1 MVQNDG
7 GVYMKKNLLKG
18 LTGVILSA
26 FLLFSHIASVEA
38 ARYTRTLTENTRIT
52 PTGVIVATWS
62 NIPKFKK
69 GTVVTLNEYGEVFE
83 GTLAEDV
90 SLPYETGTS
99 QDAVRTAYTPIPFY
113 VYSYTTKEPTNRVLP
128 FKGGT
133 KVTFNDKGEVI
144 NGTIKS
150 SNESITLNQ
159 TNQILVSNGEISF
172 HKNGMVAMCNLASD
186 SYLRPVGWLQI
197 LTENYTDSSACSGL
211 VEFKAGKAIILNE
224 KGEVLKGTLNKD
236 TKLLS
241 LGSILSSG
249 GIKVY
254 EAGTTVEFD
263 DKGIVV
269 KASNVTS
276 AMN

>member
-1 MVQNDG
+1 MQ
-7 GVYMKKNLLKG
+7 KNLLKG
-18 LTGVILSA
+18 LIGVILSA
-26 FLLFSHIASVEA
+26 FLLFSYSASVEA
-38 ARYTRTLTENTRIT
+38 ALYTRALTENTRIT
-52 PTGVIVATWS
+52 PAGVIVTTWS

-69 GTVVTLNEYGEVFE
+69 GTIVTVNEYGEVFE

-99 QDAVRTAYTPIPFY
+99 QAAVGTAAPPVPFY
-113 VYSYTTKEPTNRVLP
+113 IYSYTTKEPTNRVLP

-133 KVTFNDKGEVI
+133 TVTFNAKGEVI

-150 SNESITLNQ
+150 SKESITLNQ
-159 TNQILVSNGEISF
+159 TNQIFVSKGEIRF
-172 HKNGMVAMCNLASD
+172 HKNGMVATCNLASD

-197 LTENYTDSSACSGL
+197 LTENYTDNSACSGL

-224 KGEVLKGTLNKD
+224 KGEVLKGTLNKNA
-236 TKLLS
+236 KLLS
-241 LGSILSSG
+241 AG

-263 DKGIVV
+263 DKGLVV
-269 KASNVTS
+269 KAANVAS
-276 AMN
+276 EAS